1 MGGVPRNIGVH
12 NYMRECD
19 IVADLVPGDTSMTIQ
34 PEYYTDNNPR
44 NQTLWDQLAE
54 IQRTSAR
61 R

>member
-1 MGGVPRNIGVH
+1 IGVH

-44 NQTLWDQLAE
+44 NQTLWDQLAK
-54 IQRTSAR
+54 IQRTS
-61 R
+61 